1 MTSGYLAR
9 VRKLRPH
16 PSRML
21 VVAMLLA
28 GGGIAFVA
36 TTAGVDAVVDRFGG
50 FRPEWFLLALAM
62 QVVAFA
68 GYALAYRRIVS
79 MNGGPRLEPSLV
91 IRLVATGFGGSAPG
105 GGFAI
110 DYRALRTLGDPRSA
124 AIQVLGLG
132 ALEYAVIAPAA
143 CLASAAMLLVGTD
156 VHPVILWPWILAVPA
171 GFAFVTWTAAPGR
184 QDRIVGG
191 KHGKGWRMLADVL
204 AGVDLLRQMA
214 VRPLRFSPAY
224 LGVAVYWAGEII
236 SLWAAIESVGATLAA
251 GPLIVGLATG
261 YAMTRRSMP
270 FGGAG
275 ATEVLLTFALSWA
288 GLGLATAAA
297 AMITYRFCSFV
308 LPMLPG
314 LWAHGEVIHL
324 IEPDLAMEASRGF
337 DPDTSSEQATQR
349 WLRAA
354 PGSGSAS
361 SMTNTDQEKSRA
373 PMPPPV

>member
-1 MTSGYLAR
+1 MTRGYLPD
-9 VRKLRPH
+9 VRTLRPH

-28 GGGIAFVA
+28 AGGTAFVVVS
-36 TTAGVDAVVDRFGG
+36 AGFDEVVDRFGE
-50 FRPEWFLLALAM
+50 FRAEWLLLALTM

-68 GYALAYRRIVS
+68 GYTLAYRRIVS
-79 MNGGPRLEPSLV
+79 MNGGPRLELSLV
-91 IRLVATGFGGSAPG
+91 VRLVATGFGAFAPG

-110 DYRALRTLGDPRSA
+110 DYRALRSLGDPRSA
-124 AIQVLGLG
+124 AARVLGLG

-143 CLASAAMLLVGTD
+143 CVASAAMLLFGTD
-156 VHPVILWPWILAVPA
+156 VHPVILWPWVLAVPA
-171 GFAFVTWTAAPGR
+171 GFVFVTWMAAPGR
-184 QDRIVGG
+184 QERLVGG

-224 LGVAVYWAGEII
+224 LGVALYWAGEII
-236 SLWAAIESVGATLAA
+236 SLWAAIQSVGATLDA

-288 GLGLATAAA
+288 GLGLATAVA

-314 LWAHGEVIHL
+314 LWAHGEVVHL
-324 IEPDLAMEASRGF
+324 IKPDLAIEASRGF
-337 DPDTSSEQATQR
+337 DAGASSGRARQR
-349 WLRAA
+349 WL
-354 PGSGSAS
+354 
-361 SMTNTDQEKSRA
+361 
-373 PMPPPV
+373 